1 MMTVSG
7 ESWRVSPMSDPPPPP
22 PRRPCCWPYAI
33 AGSVAAAAL
42 AAPSVRRND
51 RRDTPLRLQFSN
63 FIGFSPGTQ
72 SFGLRWGVC
81 CGYGLHHVYVYIQQL
96 RGKTKTRA
104 ARRGSERSVI
114 SLRYRDTTDADGS
127 KKRRRTQ
134 TRKM

>member
-7 ESWRVSPMSDPPPPP
+7 DIWRVSPMSDPPPPP

-33 AGSVAAAAL
+33 AGNVAAAAL

-72 SFGLRWGVC
+72 KRWAAMRRLLRIR
-81 CGYGLHHVYVYIQQL
+81 LHHVYGYIQKLQ
-96 RGKTKTRA
+96 GKTKL
-104 ARRGSERSVI
+104 G
-114 SLRYRDTTDADGS
+114 RYQEAQDSQRF
-127 KKRRRTQ
+127 
-134 TRKM
+134 